1 MNFRAHQGLAFY
13 FHELYSLNSI
23 SGFGYERMFHRL
35 VLDAV
40 FSVDRK
46 GIIAALG
53 FWLTENKTAM
63 ALITGQ
69 LCGIRA

>member
-1 MNFRAHQGLAFY
+1 
-13 FHELYSLNSI
+13 
-23 SGFGYERMFHRL
+23 MFHRL

-53 FWLTENKTAM
+53 FWLTEKKTAM